1 MTIFI
6 AVVSFLSG
14 LFWGIMI
21 MALLI
26 ANEVKD
32 E

>member
-6 AVVSFLSG
+6 AVVSFLAG

-21 MALLI
+21 MAVLI
-26 ANEVKD
+26 AIEVKD

>member
-6 AVVSFLSG
+6 AVVSFIAG
-14 LFWGIMI
+14 LIWGVML

-26 ANEVKD
+26 ANHLGD
-32 E
+32 

>member
-6 AVVSFLSG
+6 AVVSFFAG
-14 LFWGIMI
+14 LVWGIMI

>member
-6 AVVSFLSG
+6 AVVSFLAG
-14 LFWGIMI
+14 LVWGIMI

>member
-6 AVVSFLSG
+6 AVVSFLVG

>member
-6 AVVSFLSG
+6 AVVSFIAG
-14 LFWGIMI
+14 LIWGVML

-26 ANEVKD
+26 ANHWD
-32 E
+32 EL

>member
-6 AVVSFLSG
+6 AVVSFLAG
-14 LFWGIMI
+14 LIWGIMI